1 MIVRQRY
8 LIVSL
13 ALGLCSCT
21 GGDDADDTGASTSD
35 TGGQTDDGDQTGNP
49 DDGVDDGVDDG
60 TPTGDDTATD
70 SESDGVDDDAT
81 GDGPPD
87 GAVSVAEVVPAM
99 HAVSA
104 DRNGQISV
112 TFQGA
117 VNEATVTADSFV
129 VHGRW
134 TGRKTG
140 TIDVADDGGSLTF
153 SPTTPFMAGE
163 EVVVRMSTAI
173 QSPDAQPLAGG
184 FEWRF
189 WTGSDPGSLDLT
201 RTGSLEIREGG
212 EGLIQSYG
220 AMAGDLNGDGYSD
233 LMIPNE
239 LSNDIRI
246 FINDGAGNYPQE
258 FETIAIPG
266 GSVPSA
272 NEGADLDG
280 DGDLDFFVGSAGS
293 NALSV
298 FMGDGVGSATHDANY
313 AVGNGVRGVC
323 IVDLNADGAPDAVTA
338 SRVGNNAD
346 GEITVLMNTGTGQFE
361 VSETI
366 NPPQA
371 IGETDCALGDA
382 NLDGHLDVF
391 IGTFS
396 TGDVWLFL
404 GDGEGGLTESGFV
417 TGPGAVWR
425 IVSGDIDNDGNVDA
439 VWANWSDASF
449 SVVRTDGEGN
459 LIDDVTTYQTPE
471 GPISIDMGDIDGD
484 GDLEVITSNLIAG
497 NFNIFEN
504 LGDGTF
510 GNMRTLDADAG
521 GSCAVM
527 HDRDNDGDLDMTA
540 IDEIDDRVYIFDN
553 QG

>member
-1 MIVRQRY
+1 MRLREHF

-13 ALGLCSCT
+13 ALGVGGCT
-21 GGDDADDTGASTSD
+21 GGGSDDSGGTTGSTGSADETGP
-35 TGGQTDDGDQTGNP
+35 TDDGD
-49 DDGVDDGVDDG
+49 DDG
-60 TPTGDDTATD
+60 TPTAGDDDDGPGPTD
-70 SESDGVDDDAT
+70 SDGVDGEST

-87 GAVSVAEVVPAM
+87 GPVSVMTVVPAM
-99 HAVSA
+99 HAVDADRSA
-104 DRNGQISV
+104 DISV
-112 TFQGA
+112 AFAGGVDA
-117 VNEATVTADSFV
+117 STVTADSFV

-134 TGRKTG
+134 TGRKPG
-140 TIDVADDGGSLTF
+140 AIEVANDGSSVTF
-153 SPTTPFMAGE
+153 SPATPFMAGE

-173 QSPDAQPLAGG
+173 QGGDGQALPGG

-189 WTGSDPGSLDLT
+189 WTAPDAGSLDLT
-201 RTGSLEIREGG
+201 RTSTLEIREPG

-239 LSNDIRI
+239 LANDIRI
-246 FINDGAGNYPQE
+246 FLNDGAGGYPDT
-258 FETIAIPG
+258 FETIVIPG

-298 FMGDGVGSATHDANY
+298 FMGDGAGSATHDANY
-313 AVGNGVRGVC
+313 AVGQGVRGVC
-323 IVDLNADGAPDAVTA
+323 ILDLNADGAPDAITA

-346 GEITVLMNTGTGQFE
+346 GEVAVLMNDGAGQFE
-361 VSETI
+361 VTETI
-366 NPPQA
+366 NPA
-371 IGETDCALGDA
+371 LAVGETDCALGDA

-396 TGDVWLFL
+396 TGEVWLFL
-404 GDGEGGLTESGFV
+404 NDGEGSLTESGFV

-425 IVSGDIDNDGNVDA
+425 IVSGDIDNDGNIDA
-439 VWANWSDASF
+439 VWANWSTANF

-459 LIDDVTTYQTPE
+459 LIDDVQTYAAPE
-471 GPISIDMGDIDGD
+471 GPISIDMGDLDGD
-484 GDLEVITSNLIAG
+484 GDLEVVTSNLLAG
-497 NFNIFEN
+497 NFSVFEN

-540 IDEIDDRVYIFDN
+540 IDEVEDRIYIFDN